1 MRDVD
6 ALSPGRQLTSLQVE
20 AGCVL
25 LLSNGWLGNDG
36 WYFLTSLVEQVA
48 VVVIAAVFERH
59 DVGEQ
64 VAVGENDFH
73 WSWFT
78 GCWTYPLPYL
88 ASIGGISHVGAESAF
103 FVAVKV
109 GGGVVGCANL
119 AIDGFVPA
127 ETR

>member
-1 MRDVD
+1 MD
-6 ALSPGRQLTSLQVE
+6 ALSPGRQLTSLQVK
-20 AGCVL
+20 AGWVH

-36 WYFLTSLVEQVA
+36 WNVLASLVEQVV
-48 VVVIAAVFERH
+48 VVVISAVFERH

-78 GCWTYPLPYL
+78 GGWTYPLPYL
-88 ASIGGISHVGAESAF
+88 APIGGISHVNAESAF
-103 FVAVKV
+103 FVAVEV